1 MAWAQLVYRPG
12 NFRGSSPFPQFEFLF
27 FIFRRAVRSW
37 EGCSESE
44 KLRRVTTMR
53 RNSNKCSERMIPS
66 ILRCSAS
73 SDAMVKTLNLG
84 NERLLR
90 EDFRNQV
97 KSGCLRGNNQFQN
110 KCEMIGSLDGYYVF
124 EHPKL
129 RKRSVNKHVGH
140 HENLRQE
147 PGIHPNQKLDVSL
160 LCRCSLTC
168 LGVGRC
174 EGGEERDRNG
184 WGRLQP
190 PRLREREGLRFQG
203 AQLLHPCHQASNM
216 LFAGPHSLR
225 HLLRMQMLAEST
237 TREISGCG
245 KE

>member
-1 MAWAQLVYRPG
+1 
-12 NFRGSSPFPQFEFLF
+12 
-27 FIFRRAVRSW
+27 
-37 EGCSESE
+37 
-44 KLRRVTTMR
+44 MR

-160 LCRCSLTC
+160 LRKNIPIIAMRNLHERQDFEFIPNLRLFSL
-168 LGVGRC
+168 
-174 EGGEERDRNG
+174 
-184 WGRLQP
+184 Q
-190 PRLREREGLRFQG
+190 
-203 AQLLHPCHQASNM
+203 
-216 LFAGPHSLR
+216 
-225 HLLRMQMLAEST
+225 
-237 TREISGCG
+237 
-245 KE
+245 